1 MKYQIIR
8 YWGNSKGY
16 GKIFDSYDEAAYY
29 INTNDKIQEDM
40 FDGFTFDIE
49 VIEE

>member
-8 YWGNSKGY
+8 YQNGTKGY
-16 GKIFDSYDEAAYY
+16 GRKFDTYDEAMHY
-29 INTNDKIQEDM
+29 INTTNKIQEDM